1 MPVSEN
7 TRYVQCLP
15 WTNLPCDLPFW
26 VPREQFLTLFDQV
39 DFAHREC
46 QDVKSEYRSDWFY
59 ELDGASR
66 SFIIPTVQF
75 CNGRTEFINGRHRTA
90 VLIKYLDFL
99 PLALVHPFLIEK
111 SLLDQI
117 TRRPIRKNQ
126 LIDLPDL
133 PILKSDG

>member
-1 MPVSEN
+1 M
-7 TRYVQCLP
+7 
-15 WTNLPCDLPFW
+15 
-26 VPREQFLTLFDQV
+26 
-39 DFAHREC
+39 
-46 QDVKSEYRSDWFY
+46 KSEYRSDWFY